1 MCVDSREKTSSLHRE
16 DVWKRV
22 ADFVSRRKWAVSWVQ
37 RQIRHV
43 IRASRSWI
51 CCSTPKWDYFAMFF
65 VDSCINMLSNLLQTS
80 QFGFL
85 MIWTFGRLG
94 VYKRLVEAVRHQASP
109 FNNLSRS
116 LDTKI
121 AMYEA
126 WSGEKAATWGT
137 RGIAEYLLIFIV

>member
-51 CCSTPKWDYFAMFF
+51 CCSRPKWDYFAMFF
-65 VDSCINMLSNLLQTS
+65 VDSCINMLSNLLQTC

-85 MIWTFGRLG
+85 MIWTLDVWVFTSALWKPCCIRPALSTISVDHWTQRLPCMKPE
-94 VYKRLVEAVRHQASP
+94 VVRKHFREEP
-109 FNNLSRS
+109 
-116 LDTKI
+116 
-121 AMYEA
+121 
-126 WSGEKAATWGT
+126 GEYPSIYW
-137 RGIAEYLLIFIV
+137 FS

>member
-1 MCVDSREKTSSLHRE
+1 
-16 DVWKRV
+16 
-22 ADFVSRRKWAVSWVQ
+22 
-37 RQIRHV
+37 
-43 IRASRSWI
+43 
-51 CCSTPKWDYFAMFF
+51 
-65 VDSCINMLSNLLQTS
+65 
-80 QFGFL
+80 

-126 WSGEKAATWGT
+126 
-137 RGIAEYLLIFIV
+137 